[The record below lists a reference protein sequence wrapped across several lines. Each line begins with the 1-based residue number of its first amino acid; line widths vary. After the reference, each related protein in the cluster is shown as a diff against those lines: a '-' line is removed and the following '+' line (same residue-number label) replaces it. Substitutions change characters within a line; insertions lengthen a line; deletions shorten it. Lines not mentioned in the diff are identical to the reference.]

1 MLDKKHG
8 LTVSCLQ
15 EILTSF
21 KDTNRLKITEQ
32 EGIYQADSKNEKAGK
47 VLLISDKVDFKTKST
62 VRNKEEYL

>member
-8 LTVSCLQ
+8 LTVSCLR

-21 KDTNRLKITEQ
+21 KDPNRLKITEQ
-32 EGIYQADSKNEKAGK
+32 EGIYYADSENEKAGK
-47 VLLISDKVDFKTKST
+47 ALLISDKVDFKTKST